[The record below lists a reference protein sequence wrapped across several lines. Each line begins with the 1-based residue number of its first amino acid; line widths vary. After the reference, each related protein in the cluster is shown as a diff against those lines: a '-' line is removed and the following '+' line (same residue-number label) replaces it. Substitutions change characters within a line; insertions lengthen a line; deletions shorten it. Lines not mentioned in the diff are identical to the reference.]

1 MKVIFHVDADAF
13 FVSASQT
20 LRPETIGKPVAISGK
35 KSNSVIGS
43 ASYEARAKG
52 VSSAMIIKDALKLCP
67 ELIIIPGD
75 FELYENLSQRMF
87 EILSIKYTNELEITS
102 IDECYLDVTDIW
114 KKYKS
119 AFNLARDMQKTIK
132 KELGFTIS
140 IGISFTKWLAK
151 MGSDIRKPEGIA
163 SIGPK
168 QLKETIW
175 ELSIDKYWG
184 IGKKTWPL
192 LKENGI
198 HTIGDLAKLKPESEL
213 AITFFKNR
221 AKHIIDTTYGL
232 SSNIVDNS
240 RIRHKE
246 ISSSKTLKEGY
257 SNNRQEIIE
266 TLRDLTKKVSN
277 SAKQE
282 GKIGM
287 VVGITIKNT
296 KFIVKQKQ
304 KKLRIP
310 VQTVD
315 EIFPIALNLF
325 DKQWK
330 GEDIRLIGVK
340 ISQTRNINTWTY
352 QQSFFD
358 EPRSP
363 KVWPIV

>member
-20 LRPETIGKPVAISGK
+20 LRPETKGKPVAISGK
-35 KSNSVIGS
+35 KGNSVIGS

-75 FELYENLSQRMF
+75 FELYEKLSKRMF
-87 EILSIKYTNELEITS
+87 EILSIKYTNEIEITS
-102 IDECYLDVTDIW
+102 IDECYIDATDIW
-114 KKYKS
+114 KKYGS
-119 AFNLARDMQKTIK
+119 AFKLARDMQKTIE

-140 IGISFTKWLAK
+140 IGISYTKWIAK
-151 MGSDIRKPEGIA
+151 MSSDIRKPEGIT
-163 SIGPK
+163 SVGPK
-168 QLKETIW
+168 QLKEMIW
-175 ELSIDKYWG
+175 GLSIDKFWG

-192 LKENGI
+192 LIENGI
-198 HTIGDLAKLKPESEL
+198 KTIGDLAKIKPGSEL

-221 AKHIIDTTYGL
+221 SKHIIDTAYGM
-232 SSNIVDNS
+232 SSNVVDNS
-240 RIRHKE
+240 RVRHKE

-266 TLRDLTKKVSN
+266 TLRQLTSKVAN
-277 SAKQE
+277 TARQE

-287 VVGITIKNT
+287 VIGITVKNT
-296 KFIVKQKQ
+296 NFVVKQKQ

-310 VQTVD
+310 VQAAD
-315 EIFPIALNLF
+315 EIFPVALELF
-325 DKQWK
+325 DKFWR

-340 ISQTRNINTWTY
+340 IGQTRNIDTWTY

-358 EPRSP
+358 EPRGP
-363 KVWPIV
+363 RVWPIV